1 MYNLENVQTI
11 KYILFKK
18 ILIVLN
24 QMMFDPRDSNQLIIV
39 HIYIMHMYKCH
50 IRVNVFLILLAVLEI

>member
-24 QMMFDPRDSNQLIIV
+24 QMMFDPRDSNQLIIK
-39 HIYIMHMYKCH
+39 HMYKLWIC
-50 IRVNVFLILLAVLEI
+50 INVT

>member
-39 HIYIMHMYKCH
+39 HIYYAY
-50 IRVNVFLILLAVLEI
+50 V